1 MLMNG
6 LANWPNGNN
15 ESKLTSDIYVPDACE
30 REPQKSPPR
39 GWTDPSLEHSLVG
52 WVANVRFGS

>member
-1 MLMNG
+1 MLLNG

-15 ESKLTSDIYVPDACE
+15 ESKLTFDIYVPDACE
-30 REPQKSPPR
+30 RETPKSPLM

-52 WVANVRFGS
+52 WVANVR